1 MPLSGKLA
9 TKESLI
15 QFLTEHLIKASMREK
30 QMALCSNLVEVF
42 QHSHIHVSVKE
53 ILDHEIPFIQ
63 IDITM
68 TFPSAAIP
76 SNRDPPICA
85 SFCINSKI
93 HVTEVINA
101 NILTCN
107 IMHKEPGNTVPKS
120 YSSSSG
126 PTCQVKAGCKF
137 CNILPGTEGFDI
149 LYEVLLKLRPCS
161 TPQADTHLLIIPKKH
176 ISKSS

>member
-1 MPLSGKLA
+1 MTRTLQTITSDAGASSMEGQKPKTMIQQNPDEGLSDSLPAWRNIPTA

-101 NILTCN
+101 NILTC
-107 IMHKEPGNTVPKS
+107 KS
-120 YSSSSG
+120 H
-126 PTCQVKAGCKF
+126 
-137 CNILPGTEGFDI
+137 
-149 LYEVLLKLRPCS
+149 VLSPSRRCR
-161 TPQADTHLLIIPKKH
+161 
-176 ISKSS
+176 